1 MDSTSIDALNSV
13 ARTAMNLGNAPLAKS
28 FFQKIIHT
36 DTTHFYAN
44 LQLARLSFQEGDYES
59 AIQKFLYLNTLDT
72 TRINPA
78 LYANIGDC
86 YLKIGNMSQAAINYF
101 KAYNVNR
108 ENAGLA
114 STLINVLIHLGGSN
128 LNDAISLCDTALYYN
143 PESKML
149 MRDKGLCYYAGNKFE
164 QADSVYTHLLS
175 KGDSTL
181 VTLKYAGAARYWSQH
196 FMDAI
201 APLEVAY
208 QIDSTDIET
217 TLLLGAA
224 LGKTYD
230 RKRAFELF
238 NLAEKMMQP
247 NATLVNLLTTS
258 RGETLQRNGQLAEA
272 EALFYSGWLNNKERL
287 DYLARINNNYPN
299 SEKAYKNEE
308 MQSKALFIKNLYL
321 KETLSAHRNI
331 KGASTFRIFLQ
342 SLYEDAFFRSKK
354 ELLMTAP
361 DGKKSYLTITD
372 LLALIKQLPE
382 KDKDDARNLF

>member
-1 MDSTSIDALNSV
+1 
-13 ARTAMNLGNAPLAKS
+13 
-28 FFQKIIHT
+28 
-36 DTTHFYAN
+36 
-44 LQLARLSFQEGDYES
+44 
-59 AIQKFLYLNTLDT
+59 
-72 TRINPA
+72 
-78 LYANIGDC
+78 
-86 YLKIGNMSQAAINYF
+86 
-101 KAYNVNR
+101 
-108 ENAGLA
+108 
-114 STLINVLIHLGGSN
+114 
-128 LNDAISLCDTALYYN
+128 
-143 PESKML
+143 
-149 MRDKGLCYYAGNKFE
+149 MRDKGLCFYAGNKFE
-164 QADSVYTHLLS
+164 QADSIYTLLLS

-181 VTLKYAGAARYWSQH
+181 TTLKYGGAARYWSQH

-201 APLEVAY
+201 VPLEAAY

-258 RGETLQRNGQLAEA
+258 RGETLQRNGQLVEA

-299 SEKAYKNEE
+299 SEKAYKSDE
-308 MQSKALFIKNLYL
+308 MRSKALFIKYIYL
-321 KETLSAHRNI
+321 KENLSARHHI
-331 KGASTFRIFLQ
+331 KNASTFRAFLQ
-342 SLYEDAFFRSKK
+342 STYEDAFFRSKK

-361 DGKKSYLTITD
+361 NGKKSYLTITD

-382 KDKDDARNLF
+382 KDKDDTDKLF